1 MTNANAVSPLNV
13 GKAARLTEAAPT
25 IVIPL
30 AKSIRTHPSRM
41 VTSDAIMM
49 INVMIVIGKTAIAVV
64 RIPAMKIVATKTAE
78 IHRGI
83 EMIVMDALP
92 PAIAI
97 MDHLRNT
104 AVVIDSLRYYRYI
117 SFSISDFVV

>member
-1 MTNANAVSPLNV
+1 MITSAVSPLNV

-30 AKSIRTHPSRM
+30 AKSIATHPRRAAA
-41 VTSDAIMM
+41 SDVITM
-49 INVMIVIGKTAIAVV
+49 INVMVVIGKTAIAVV
-64 RIPAMKIVATKTAE
+64 RIPAMKNVATRTAE
-78 IHRGI
+78 IHREI

-97 MDHLRNT
+97 MDRHRDT
-104 AVVIDSLRYYRYI
+104 AVVN
-117 SFSISDFVV
+117 DFVLLS